1 MAFEVTAGAQ
11 AVGQTVEPAAKC
23 GVWMFTY
30 LKHKYD
36 YVRNLGKNFKKLE
49 NEEMRLQ
56 NRKADVQNVL
66 AANLGRMHITNECRN
81 WFQQV
86 DEKKDKIQ
94 HLKTKYRRI
103 NKYLCGLCPFPSLLR
118 LGRDVV
124 KETKEL
130 VSLRDQIKLENPVMT
145 ECAPT
150 PPDRFRNRHAQKI
163 DDLPSL
169 NRHVEIVQDLLKQD
183 EFKRVCIW
191 GPPGVGKT
199 TVMENLHDK
208 VGQTSQFEVIFWV
221 TMDNTECVEKIQRV
235 LEDQLGLPVDEKSST
250 GKRAAKISEE
260 LENKSYLLFL
270 DQVSSKINLR
280 EVGIHDDHNC
290 GKVVFACTSRDN
302 GNFCGPT
309 DEDIKIEKLSKED
322 AQKLFNRKVSADV
335 MKKQEI
341 IRLAPLIVKECG
353 GMPHMINL
361 IAQKLAKV
369 NDSARWRDTLL
380 ELQAPSK
387 QQSRELE
394 EVYQFFK
401 LPYNDLDESKQLC
414 LLYWALFPVGY
425 EVHRDYITECWRAE
439 QLISFARLGE
449 TRDRGHT
456 VLDEFVNA
464 GLLDRGIKAR
474 HYKMFEHFQRVA
486 LRIAKCNA
494 GSHSILVKEG
504 ANITEEQWT
513 CAERVSLIQHQL
525 SSLPEQ
531 PQCSGILTLLLQK
544 NKSLMQIPVSFFA
557 CMQKLRVLD
566 LHDTRIMSLPSSI
579 SSLIK
584 LRGLYLNDCGELEN
598 IPADIGKLRS
608 LEIFDIRRTK
618 IRNLPK
624 EIQELTNLKCLRVSF
639 EQNVSSH
646 NHFQGN
652 PVVVIHPDTV
662 SKLISLEE
670 LSIGIDHHNTE
681 WNNIV
686 GAIVEELVGLEELTT
701 LCFYFPGEDCLRP
714 FICQSVSWN
723 RENMQGNNFRS
734 FNIIVGHHQTNNPS
748 EFDISECSTEK
759 HLRFSGGGSVP
770 DTVLQI
776 LQHAYS
782 FELIGHQN
790 VTNLSLFGADRL
802 GGLEIC
808 KVEECNEM
816 ESIIDGDM
824 IGGVAFQFLKQLHII
839 NIPKLVHIWKGL
851 VSPESLSRL
860 TKLILKDCPSLENL
874 FSKAHGIVQQ
884 LVQLQHLEVEH
895 CLEMKEII
903 ETGSDVSAAL
913 PKLKTIELRNLP
925 KLCTIWSEVSWE
937 WPSLETIEI
946 RECVMLKD
954 LPSTMAN
961 AIKLRW
967 IRCTSDWKNELNWPS
982 DPAIKDHFQR
992 MFVSVYHQ

>member
-1 MAFEVTAGAQ
+1 MANAASSAQIPEVVLGFSTCAALKKSLEMAFEVTAGAQ

-30 LKHKYD
+30 LKRKYD
-36 YVRNLGKNFKKLE
+36 YVRNLGKNFKELE

-56 NRKADVQNVL
+56 NREADVNNVL
-66 AANLGRMHITNECRN
+66 AANVGRMHITNECEN
-81 WFQQV
+81 WFQRV
-86 DEKKDKIQ
+86 NEKKHKIQ

-130 VSLRDQIKLENPVMT
+130 VSLRDQIKLENPIMT
-145 ECAPT
+145 ESAPT

-199 TVMENLHDK
+199 TVMENLHDR

-221 TMDNTECVEKIQRV
+221 TMDNAECVEKIQRV

-322 AQKLFNRKVSADV
+322 AQKLFNRKVSADI

-341 IRLAPLIVKECG
+341 VRLAPLIVNECG

-369 NDSARWRDTLL
+369 NDPARWRDTLL
-380 ELQAPSK
+380 ELQAP
-387 QQSRELE
+387 
-394 EVYQFFK
+394 
-401 LPYNDLDESKQLC
+401 NESKQPC

-439 QLISFARLGE
+439 QLLSFARLGE

-456 VLDEFVNA
+456 VLDEFVNV
-464 GLLDRGIKAR
+464 GLLDRGRKAR

-486 LRIAKCNA
+486 LRIVKCNA
-494 GSHSILVKEG
+494 GSHRILVKEG
-504 ANITEEQWT
+504 AKITEEQWT

-525 SSLPEQ
+525 SALPEQ
-531 PQCSGILTLLLQK
+531 PQCSGILTLLLQE
-544 NKSLMQIPVSFFA
+544 NKSLTKIPVSFFA
-557 CMQKLRVLD
+557 CMQNLRVLD

-598 IPADIGKLRS
+598 IPADIGKLQS
-608 LEIFDIRRTK
+608 LEIFDISRTK

-639 EQNVSSH
+639 EQN
-646 NHFQGN
+646 
-652 PVVVIHPDTV
+652 
-662 SKLISLEE
+662 LISLEE
-670 LSIGIDHHNTE
+670 LTIGIDHHNTE

-723 RENMQGNNFRS
+723 RENTQGNSFRS

-759 HLRFSGGGSVP
+759 HLRFSGGESVP
-770 DTVLQI
+770 DTILQI

-790 VTNLSLFGADRL
+790 VTNLALFGADRL

-808 KVEECNEM
+808 KIEECNEM

-860 TKLILKDCPSLENL
+860 TTLILKDCPSLENL

-884 LVQLQHLEVEH
+884 LGQLQYLEVEH

-961 AIKLRW
+961 AIKLRR
-967 IRCTSDWKNELNWPS
+967 IRCTSDWENELNWPS
-982 DPAIKDHFQR
+982 DPAIKDRFQC
-992 MFVSVYHQ
+992 MFVSV

>member
-1 MAFEVTAGAQ
+1 
-11 AVGQTVEPAAKC
+11 
-23 GVWMFTY
+23 
-30 LKHKYD
+30 
-36 YVRNLGKNFKKLE
+36 
-49 NEEMRLQ
+49 MRLQ
-56 NRKADVQNVL
+56 NREADVKNVL
-66 AANLGRMHITNECRN
+66 AANVGRMHITNECRN
-81 WFQQV
+81 WFQRV
-86 DEKKDKIQ
+86 NEKKDKIQ

-130 VSLRDQIKLENPVMT
+130 VSLRDQIKLENPIMT
-145 ECAPT
+145 ENAPT

-221 TMDNTECVEKIQRV
+221 TMDNTECVEKIRRV

-250 GKRAAKISEE
+250 DKRRAKISEE
-260 LENKSYLLFL
+260 LKNKSYLLFL

-322 AQKLFNRKVSADV
+322 AQKLFNRKVSADI

-341 IRLAPLIVKECG
+341 IRLAPLIVNECG

-369 NDSARWRDTLL
+369 NDPARWRDTLL
-380 ELQAPSK
+380 ELQAPTV
-387 QQSRELE
+387 L
-394 EVYQFFK
+394 VV
-401 LPYNDLDESKQLC
+401 LGT
-414 LLYWALFPVGY
+414 FPVGY

-456 VLDEFVNA
+456 VLDEFVNV

-494 GSHSILVKEG
+494 GSHCILVKEG

-525 SSLPEQ
+525 SALPEQ
-531 PQCSGILTLLLQK
+531 PQCSGILTLLLQE
-544 NKSLMQIPVSFFA
+544 NKSLTQIP
-557 CMQKLRVLD
+557 
-566 LHDTRIMSLPSSI
+566 
-579 SSLIK
+579 
-584 LRGLYLNDCGELEN
+584 
-598 IPADIGKLRS
+598 
-608 LEIFDIRRTK
+608 
-618 IRNLPK
+618 
-624 EIQELTNLKCLRVSF
+624 
-639 EQNVSSH
+639 NVSSH

-723 RENMQGNNFRS
+723 RENTPGNSFRS

-759 HLRFSGGGSVP
+759 HLRFSG
-770 DTVLQI
+770 
-776 LQHAYS
+776 
-782 FELIGHQN
+782 
-790 VTNLSLFGADRL
+790 ADRL

-808 KVEECNEM
+808 KIEECNEM
-816 ESIIDGDM
+816 ESIM
-824 IGGVAFQFLKQLHII
+824 M
-839 NIPKLVHIWKGL
+839 GL

-967 IRCTSDWKNELNWPS
+967 IRCTSDWENELNWPS
-982 DPAIKDHFQR
+982 DPAIKDRFQR